1 MECTGKLCGLSI
13 DYVTGRQK
21 LEIETNEDIRQEYD
35 RLKDREKVS
44 IKIVEY
50 RKKRSLDA
58 NSYMWVLLEKIRQK
72 LHNASTKEEI
82 YMRMLETY
90 GDCVYLP
97 AQTKKE
103 IDDLIAVFR
112 IVRDKGQ
119 RILMTESGNLV
130 NVHIMQCYKGSSLYN
145 TKEMSLLID
154 GVVREC
160 KELGIE
166 TETPDEIERMKQE
179 WGINIEKA

>member
-1 MECTGKLCGLSI
+1 
-13 DYVTGRQK
+13 
-21 LEIETNEDIRQEYD
+21 
-35 RLKDREKVS
+35 
-44 IKIVEY
+44 
-50 RKKRSLDA
+50 
-58 NSYMWVLLEKIRQK
+58 
-72 LHNASTKEEI
+72 
-82 YMRMLETY
+82 
-90 GDCVYLP
+90 
-97 AQTKKE
+97 
-103 IDDLIAVFR
+103 
-112 IVRDKGQ
+112 
-119 RILMTESGNLV
+119 MTESGNLV